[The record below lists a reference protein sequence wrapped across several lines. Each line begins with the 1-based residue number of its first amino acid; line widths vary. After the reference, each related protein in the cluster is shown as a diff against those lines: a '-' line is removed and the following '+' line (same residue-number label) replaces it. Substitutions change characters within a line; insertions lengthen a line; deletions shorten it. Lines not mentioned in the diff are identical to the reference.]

1 MLPSLSISFRCGK
14 HVNRQ
19 HKYAMGEMDEL
30 SAMPS
35 AASSSLRSLSASSP
49 GGKECEAEMAWMTLR
64 SNSFMASCEAKIQH
78 IDE

>member
-1 MLPSLSISFRCGK
+1 MLLSLATSGRSGK
-14 HVNRQ
+14 HV
-19 HKYAMGEMDEL
+19 GMDEL